1 MEDVHTGRFST
12 PVWNILPVIVVV
24 IKIFFKQLARL
35 EFKFCEDLKVSHK
48 MQLFTAKT
56 IINLHKT
63 PVVELSLPTTL
74 PIKDSDQPQK
84 VRLMHK
90 ANRNTKCHD

>member
-12 PVWNILPVIVVV
+12 HVWNILLVIVVV

-56 IINLHKT
+56 IINLHENACGGIKFAHNFANKR
-63 PVVELSLPTTL
+63 LRPTT
-74 PIKDSDQPQK
+74 KG
-84 VRLMHK
+84 
-90 ANRNTKCHD
+90 